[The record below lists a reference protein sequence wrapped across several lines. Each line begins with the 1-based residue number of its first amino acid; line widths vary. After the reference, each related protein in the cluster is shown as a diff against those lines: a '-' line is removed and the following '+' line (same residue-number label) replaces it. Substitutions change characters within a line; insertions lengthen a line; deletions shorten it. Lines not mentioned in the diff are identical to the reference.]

1 MKIKTRVGRGTLLDT
16 ENIAT
21 ALKAEDL
28 KVIGARVTEDYE
40 KDYGSCRRRFVQLK
54 DAVKLALQVRE
65 EKSFP
70 WANAANVKFPL
81 LSIATLQFSSRVYPA
96 FVSGPIVVKCRVMG
110 ADPLGKKAAR
120 AARVEQHMSYQV
132 LEEDELWE
140 EQHDAM
146 LTALPIVGCT
156 FKKTY
161 YCPLRGHNV
170 SEFILPLNLVL
181 PYTAKF
187 EMSPRM
193 THRIFLTP
201 REVKERQ
208 NKGVF
213 LDVSL
218 EEAHYT
224 PDNAEQDQREGV
236 EPSSEELHEILE
248 QHCYLDLDGDG
259 YAEPYVVVVNKADQK
274 VLRITARYTVE
285 DIETDQ
291 EPQVKAITRLAQMDA
306 QRMPESGITILREA
320 EAQVEELR
328 RTAKILR
335 IRGTEH
341 FTKYGMIPSPD
352 GGVYDLGFGDL
363 LSPINETVN
372 TTINQLLDSGTLAN
386 ASGGFLGKGAK
397 IRGGKLKVSPF
408 EWTPV
413 DVPGGDLK
421 ANMVPY
427 PVRDPS
433 AVLFNLLSLL
443 INYGERL
450 TSVTDLMSG
459 QTPGQNT
466 PATTSMAALEQGM
479 KVFQGIFKRVFRST
493 TKEFR
498 KLYKLNRQHLDFEA
512 YVALMDED
520 AELLQTDYYGDP
532 RDILPV
538 ADASMLAD
546 AQMMGQAQFLSQRA
560 QSVPGYDMVAT
571 ERFLLRAMRIPDVER
586 LFPTKEDGSLAIPPP
601 PNQELMLKTAEEERR
616 VNEAEARAADRQAQA
631 QISATLAMSTIEKD
645 RSQIIL
651 NMQQAKKLGVEADLA
666 PFKLALDGQNARMKH
681 IEALAKVEKKH
692 ESDGRAG
699 MDEQPGN

>member
-1 MKIKTRVGRGTLLDT
+1 MKIKTRVSRGTLLDT
-16 ENIAT
+16 DNIAT
-21 ALKAEDL
+21 VIKADDLKA
-28 KVIGARVTEDYE
+28 IGFQVVDDYT
-40 KDYGSCRRRFVQLK
+40 KDYASCTRRFKSLK
-54 DAVKLALQVRE
+54 EAVKLALQVRE
-65 EKSFP
+65 NKTFP

-96 FVSGPIVVKCRVMG
+96 FVSGPNVVKCRVMG
-110 ADPLGKKAAR
+110 KDPNGAKAAR
-120 AARVEQHMSYQV
+120 AARIEQHMSYQV
-132 LEEDELWE
+132 LEEDESWE

-161 YCPLRGHNV
+161 YCPLKGHNV
-170 SEFILPLNLVL
+170 SEFVLPLNLIL

-187 EMSPRM
+187 ESSPRI

-201 REVKERQ
+201 RMVVERQ

-213 LDVSL
+213 LDVPL
-218 EEAHYT
+218 QEASYT
-224 PDNAEQDQREGV
+224 SENSEQDEREGV
-236 EPSSEELHEILE
+236 IPQTEELHEFLE

-274 VLRITARYTVE
+274 VLRISARYSVE

-291 EPQVKAITRLAQMDA
+291 EAQIKAVTRLAQMDA
-306 QRMPESGITILREA
+306 QKDPENGAAIMREA
-320 EAQVEELR
+320 EEHVIEIR
-328 RTAKILR
+328 RTAKVLR
-335 IRGTEH
+335 IRAVEH

-397 IRGGKLKVSPF
+397 IRGGRLKVSPF

-479 KVFQGIFKRVFRST
+479 KVFQGIFKRLFRST

-498 KLYKLNRQHLDFEA
+498 KLYKLNRQYLDIEK
-512 YVALMDED
+512 YVSIMDED
-520 AELLQTDYYGDP
+520 AELLSTDYYGDAK
-532 RDILPV
+532 DIIPI
-538 ADASMLAD
+538 ADVSMLAD
-546 AQMMGQAQFLSQRA
+546 AQMISQAQFLSQRA
-560 QSVPGYDMVAT
+560 ASVPGYNMAET
-571 ERFLLRAMRIPDVER
+571 ERFLLRAMRIPDVDK
-586 LFPTKEDGSLAIPPP
+586 LFPLNEDGSLAIPPP
-601 PNQELMLKTAEEERR
+601 QNPEILLKTAEEERR
-616 VNEAEARAADRQAQA
+616 TKEAEDRRAAKEAQA
-631 QISATLAMSTIEKD
+631 QIAATLAMSSIEKD
-645 RSQIIL
+645 RSEIEL

-666 PFKLALDGQNARMKH
+666 PFKLALEGQNARMKH
-681 IEALAKVEKKH
+681 IQALAKVDKRE
-692 ESDGRAG
+692 DRGRAG
-699 MDEQPGN
+699 VAE